1 MLKSQSLPIST
12 IVIIVISIVVL
23 SAVLLFF
30 FSGFGKPSN
39 TLSEQEALSRCQS
52 RCSIISAS
60 NPTTSD
66 KVTALASSD
75 KVNYCENITVNGEV
89 KQCPEITKCY
99 VESAKC
105 TLSCSGDTPGCS

>member
-1 MLKSQSLPIST
+1 MKSQSLPIST
-12 IVIIVISIVVL
+12 IIIIVLSIVVL

-52 RCSIISAS
+52 RCSMISAS
-60 NPTTSD
+60 NPQSAD
-66 KVTALASSD
+66 NVTALAASG
-75 KVNYCENITVNGEV
+75 KINYCEELNVNG
-89 KQCPEITKCY
+89 QSIYCPDITKCY

-105 TLSCSGDTPGCS
+105 TLSCTGSTPVCS